1 MPLINT
7 LYYWFALATLPV
19 YSQCVSEI
27 NKQNPFRAASK
38 WKKTQLTEDHDY
50 AAKYDW
56 HLDDKRAIETF
67 NYNPPIYQKY
77 PIQFNGLY
85 LRTTSMQ
92 SVLNNSTAAL
102 YPLNLST
109 SKTYHNPI
117 TTEQFLMRFF
127 IFQWLGQ
134 CRFASTQIVWGL
146 GLIGLPLKKWF
157 LALNFV
163 KENWYKKP
171 FKLSILHVKYNYR
184 FI

>member
-7 LYYWFALATLPV
+7 LYYWFALATLLV

-27 NKQNPFRAASK
+27 NKQTLFPAASK

-67 NYNPPIYQKY
+67 NYNPPICQKY
-77 PIQFNGLY
+77 SIQFNGLY

-92 SVLNNSTAAL
+92 RVLNNSTAAL
-102 YPLNLST
+102 FPFNLSK
-109 SKTYHNPI
+109 SKTYHSPI
-117 TTEQFLMRFF
+117 TTKQFLMRFF
-127 IFQWLGQ
+127 IFKLLGQ
-134 CRFASTQIVWGL
+134 CRFATTQIVWGL
-146 GLIGLPLKKWF
+146 GLKGLPLKKWF
-157 LALNFV
+157 LALKFV

-171 FKLSILHVKYNYR
+171 
-184 FI
+184 